1 MQVTSNLDE
10 RNEIPSS
17 KLACDFL
24 PILKQLKCC
33 WPCMG
38 FSDPNNDKIT
48 EEQLVKDL
56 QAGETGSF
64 EQLANLY
71 QRKIYSLSFNLTR
84 NAMDSQD
91 VTQEVLL
98 TLFRKGHTFQGK
110 SAFSSWVYRITLN
123 ASYMKLRTRKREP
136 AVSIDEL
143 LPSFNNSGFQQKK
156 IQDWSENTESLL
168 FDNETR
174 EVIQKAVDLLPDKEK
189 IVFMLRDVEGL
200 STAKVGDILELTVPA
215 VKSRLHRA
223 RLFLRK
229 KLASYFEEYTIRK
242 ENK

>member
-1 MQVTSNLDE
+1 
-10 RNEIPSS
+10 
-17 KLACDFL
+17 
-24 PILKQLKCC
+24 
-33 WPCMG
+33 MG
-38 FSDPNNDKIT
+38 FSDPNNDKVT

-71 QRKIYSLSFNLTR
+71 QKKIYALSFNLTR

-123 ASYMKLRTRKREP
+123 ASYMKLRTRKKEP

-143 LPSFNNSGFQQKK
+143 LPSFNSSGFQQKK

-229 KLASYFEEYTIRK
+229 KLANYFEEYKVRK

>member
-1 MQVTSNLDE
+1 
-10 RNEIPSS
+10 
-17 KLACDFL
+17 
-24 PILKQLKCC
+24 
-33 WPCMG
+33 
-38 FSDPNNDKIT
+38 
-48 EEQLVKDL
+48 
-56 QAGETGSF
+56 
-64 EQLANLY
+64 
-71 QRKIYSLSFNLTR
+71 
-84 NAMDSQD
+84 
-91 VTQEVLL
+91 
-98 TLFRKGHTFQGK
+98 
-110 SAFSSWVYRITLN
+110 
-123 ASYMKLRTRKREP
+123 MKLRTRKREP

-200 STAKVGDILELTVPA
+200 STAKVSDILELTVPA

-229 KLASYFEEYTIRK
+229 KLANYFEEYTVRK